1 MKPLFF
7 ISVLCLAVF
16 ASEAKADLG
25 GADITGPSGET
36 TTGRTYK
43 ARCGADKDKCTVSF
57 KDGKLVVNDKGGI
70 YRDQFVNVV
79 RNRVCTQRALL
90 MPFVTSCFENQ
101 YDIAFT
107 ITTTTMKEVG
117 DLR

>member
-1 MKPLFF
+1 MKRLFL
-7 ISVLCLAVF
+7 ISALCLAAF

-43 ARCGADKDKCTVSF
+43 ARCGADIDKCTVSF
-57 KDGKLVVNDKGGI
+57 KAGKLVVNDKGGI
-70 YRDQFVNVV
+70 YRDQFVNLV
-79 RNRVCTQRALL
+79 RNRVCTQRAIL

-101 YDIAFT
+101 
-107 ITTTTMKEVG
+107 
-117 DLR
+117 